1 MRNLFQLLWKN
12 NFLILFLLLEIFCL
26 YVIIQNQFYQRAV
39 VINSSNSVVAKG
51 LGYINNVEQYIYLKK
66 NNDLLLSELEVYRNA
81 DMRSYYDIRFIKS
94 NVNDT
99 IYKRQYTYTSAKVIN
114 NSVNKAANY
123 LTLDKGLLQG
133 IKRDMGVISAAGV
146 VGVVKEVSA
155 NYATAISL
163 LHKDSKINGKLKRT
177 GEFGPIIWDGK
188 PAYAYL
194 REIPTSAKFNKGDT
208 IITTSFS
215 SIFPEGIMIG
225 TIESAE
231 IASGENSYSIK
242 IKLATNFHSV
252 SHVLIIDNKFKEE
265 QKTLELKT
273 DSVNNHD

>member
-26 YVIIQNQFYQRAV
+26 YVIVQNQFYQRAV
-39 VINSSNSVVAKG
+39 VVNSSNSVVAKG
-51 LGYINNVEQYIYLKK
+51 LGYVSNVQQYLYLKK
-66 NNDLLLSELEVYRNA
+66 NNDLLLSELEIYRNA
-81 DMRSYYDIRFIKS
+81 DMRSFYDVRFIKS
-94 NVNDT
+94 EANDT
-99 IYKRQYTYTSAKVIN
+99 MYKRQYTYTSARVIN
-114 NSVNKAANY
+114 NSVNKVANY
-123 LTLDKGLLQG
+123 ITLDKGSMHG
-133 IKRDMGVISAAGV
+133 IKRDMGVIGAAGV
-146 VGVVKEVSA
+146 VGVVKEVSK

-177 GEFGPIIWDGK
+177 GEFGPVLWDGQ

-194 REIPTSAKFNKGDT
+194 REIPTSARFNKGDT
-208 IITTSFS
+208 VITTSFS

-231 IASGENSYSIK
+231 IPSGEESYSIK

-252 SHVLIIDNKFKEE
+252 SHVLVIDNKFKEE
-265 QKTLELKT
+265 QKSLEFKT
-273 DSVNNHD
+273 DSVNNND